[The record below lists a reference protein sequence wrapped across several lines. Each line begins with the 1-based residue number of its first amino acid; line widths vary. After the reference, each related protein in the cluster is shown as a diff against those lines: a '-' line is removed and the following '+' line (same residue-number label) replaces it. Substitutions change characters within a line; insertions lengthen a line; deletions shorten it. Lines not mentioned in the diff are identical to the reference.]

1 MKQKDVTVVV
11 RLEGGLIDEIRV
23 FKSFKQA
30 ERYYARMARKTCKSL
45 ASTRTSLAWAAS
57 GPSIISAPPRSA
69 DNHKT
74 RLTRSSLTD

>member
-30 ERYYARMARKTCKSL
+30 ERYYARMARKTCKTL
-45 ASTRTSLAWAAS
+45 AEYQDLLGLGCLRTEYHL
-57 GPSIISAPPRSA
+57 RSA
-69 DNHKT
+69 QV
-74 RLTRSSLTD
+74 R